1 MKNHTLLPRLSLPFL
16 LALLLAAS
24 FHVQPTTA
32 GAQEKSLYDRLG
44 GYNAVAAVTD
54 DFIGRLVADKRF
66 ERFFIGHSK
75 DSLKRIRQHIV
86 DQLCAATGGPCIY
99 TGRTMKDSHEG
110 LNISEDDWKA
120 AVDHLAATLDKF
132 KVPKREKDEL
142 LGAVS
147 KFKNDIV
154 EKK

>member
-1 MKNHTLLPRLSLPFL
+1 MKTHTLVIRLALPFL
-16 LALLLAAS
+16 LFLLLTAS
-24 FHVQPTTA
+24 FTAQPTI

-44 GYNAVAAVTD
+44 GYNAVAAVVD

-120 AVDHLAATLDKF
+120 AVDHLVAALDKY
-132 KVPKREKDEL
+132 KVQKREKDEL

-147 KFKNDIV
+147 KLKNDIV

>member
-1 MKNHTLLPRLSLPFL
+1 MRKHALLLRLALPFL
-16 LALLLAAS
+16 LALMLTAS
-24 FHVQPTTA
+24 FTVQPA
-32 GAQEKSLYDRLG
+32 ARAQEKSLYDRLG
-44 GYNAVAAVTD
+44 GYNAIAAVTD
-54 DFIGRLVADKRF
+54 DFIGRLVGDKRF
-66 ERFFIGHSK
+66 ARFFGGHSK

-86 DQLCAATGGPCIY
+86 DQLCEATGGPCVY
-99 TGRTMKDSHEG
+99 TGRTMKASHEG
-110 LNISEDDWKA
+110 LNISEEDWQV

-132 KVPKREKDEL
+132 KVGKREKDEL